1 MLALN
6 DQLLSHLFTD
16 VDIHGHEEEDDSI
29 NACEPSSH
37 GSTSTSTSA
46 HPGKGPHHHET
57 NKSKSPLVHLL
68 HGALAFTFLAGII
81 AGYHCIVNNGI
92 SNGND
97 SDGND
102 NDHDHGAMN
111 MILGLK
117 HFPFEILHAAET
129 ETATLHGYHSY
140 FQFHHQDPSAQQQQQ
155 QDMTESSP
163 MDRFPFT
170 VAALGVISCI
180 FLYDTVRHYWN
191 RRNLYKYK

>member
-37 GSTSTSTSA
+37 GSTSTSA

-102 NDHDHGAMN
+102 HDHDHGAMNMN

-140 FQFHHQDPSAQQQQQ
+140 FQFHQQ

>member
-37 GSTSTSTSA
+37 GSTSTST
-46 HPGKGPHHHET
+46 HPGKGPHET

-129 ETATLHGYHSY
+129 DTETATLHGYHSY

>member
-37 GSTSTSTSA
+37 GSTSTSA

-97 SDGND
+97 SDDHD

-129 ETATLHGYHSY
+129 DTETATLHGYHSY
-140 FQFHHQDPSAQQQQQ
+140 FQFHQQ